1 MKSQIVKGLFLLFM
15 AFVCSPLT
23 SSAKAVSFDPALSS
37 AVLTQTRMLEQI
49 FKKRKKTQDK
59 IIAADVA
66 VSATLT
72 RMHNVE
78 DCILKYMS
86 NVSGALQNLYEIK
99 RAAKLVAVDIPNKMA
114 LVRRAVGQ
122 GHFEGTFVG
131 TLATRRLVN
140 ITEDMMTLY
149 PFMRE
154 LVVSG
159 SYSFD
164 EYDAQLQKVVTR
176 HKKVNLL
183 NSAERYYVCNTVLN
197 KLEDIDNQLEYLAWN
212 IRTMRWRDFLYSLD
226 PFGWNKIMGGY
237 FIADD
242 VVREWK
248 YQLRHF

>member
-1 MKSQIVKGLFLLFM
+1 
-15 AFVCSPLT
+15 
-23 SSAKAVSFDPALSS
+23 
-37 AVLTQTRMLEQI
+37 
-49 FKKRKKTQDK
+49 
-59 IIAADVA
+59 
-66 VSATLT
+66 
-72 RMHNVE
+72 
-78 DCILKYMS
+78 
-86 NVSGALQNLYEIK
+86 
-99 RAAKLVAVDIPNKMA
+99 
-114 LVRRAVGQ
+114 
-122 GHFEGTFVG
+122 
-131 TLATRRLVN
+131 
-140 ITEDMMTLY
+140 MTLY

-183 NSAERYYVCNTVLN
+183 NSAESYYVCNTVLN

-226 PFGWNKIMGGY
+226 PLGWNKIMGGY